1 MSSSIEPEFNPPDD
15 LTKEQVINLARHY
28 VNYWK
33 VEAEYNSDR
42 YWRTIKELMSLKSRV
57 KYLCDTMNDE
67 SKQ

>member
-67 SKQ
+67 PK